1 MGDNEGGGNTGVVA
15 ILVIF
20 VIVVLV
26 AIFLFRGSLFGGGAS
41 QKVNVDVKVPAAPS
55 K

>member
-1 MGDNEGGGNTGVVA
+1 MGDNEGGGNTGVIA

-26 AIFLFRGSLFGGGAS
+26 AIFLFRGSLFGGGS
-41 QKVNVDVKVPAAPS
+41 KKVDINVQAPAAPS